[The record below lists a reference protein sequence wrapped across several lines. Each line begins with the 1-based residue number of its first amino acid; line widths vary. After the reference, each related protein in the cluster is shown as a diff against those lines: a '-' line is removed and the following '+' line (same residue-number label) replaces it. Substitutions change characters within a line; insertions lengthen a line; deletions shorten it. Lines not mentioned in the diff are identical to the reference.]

1 VRWAP
6 LAIRSGGSAD
16 AADSAATE
24 SSKRALHPA
33 LQGLIAF
40 VIYLGVFI
48 LAFCLALVSRLKSP
62 AVGQIEV
69 DPNFYIWAWRWWAYA
84 VAHWTNPLYSY
95 QIGAPAGYSLAWATT
110 APTVALFM
118 WPVTTLFGAVTSFNV
133 TLLLAP
139 PASAWAA
146 FVLARRLTGRFW
158 ASLPAGVVYGFNV
171 YMLDHEVSGQ
181 PNLTVTL
188 LIPLMAYLVVLR
200 WEKTLGAVG
209 YVIWMTI
216 VLALEFYT
224 FIEAFAEVTLL
235 WVPAVLVGLALAR
248 RGRRRSVLWL
258 TLQTLIAYVGAL
270 VLTAPYLYYALK
282 HQPTSF
288 TRQEPQFS
296 LDLSGLVLPRAD
308 RLLGMHW
315 WAAAAGHD
323 RSATTYLGFPLL
335 LVLLLFV
342 IFHWRSRLTWLLLAG
357 MIIILGLAAG
367 PNLIVDGK
375 PLFALPWGGLWS
387 LPLAKSA
394 EPIRLVVF
402 VYLILSVMLACWLAA
417 LSRSWLLR
425 AARWSLGLLAI
436 AAIFADLPTFAEV
449 VVPPAPRN
457 WEPATS
463 LPATNTI
470 PAFFTDGTYRQ
481 YLSPGEIVA
490 VVSRRGNA
498 AMLFQA
504 DTNFYFKVDG
514 GFINASLSDVD
525 ALPAEFQLMG
535 YPNKERD
542 QEFTNFL
549 RQTQVGAIIVE
560 NAWSELWMYN
570 FGALGLNGTSVGG
583 VTVYQTGDLTPVDL
597 SRPGVIPAPTPVWST
612 G

>member
-6 LAIRSGGSAD
+6 LAIRTAGDAD
-16 AADSAATE
+16 AADPAVVE
-24 SSKRALHPA
+24 SSRRVLSPV

-40 VIYLGVFI
+40 LIYLGVFI
-48 LAFCLALVSRLKSP
+48 VAFCLALVSRLKSP
-62 AVGQIEV
+62 AVGQVEV
-69 DPNFYIWAWRWWAYA
+69 DPNFYIWAWRWWTFA
-84 VAHWTNPLYSY
+84 VSHWTNPLYSF
-95 QIGAPAGYSLAWATT
+95 QIGAPAGYNLAWATT

-118 WPVTTLFGAVTSFNV
+118 APVTVLFGAVTSFNL
-133 TLLLAP
+133 TLILAP

-200 WEKTLGAVG
+200 WEKTLGPVG
-209 YVIWMTI
+209 YVIWMMI
-216 VLALEFYT
+216 ALALEFYT
-224 FIEAFAEVTLL
+224 FIEAFAELTLL
-235 WVPAVLVGLALAR
+235 WVPAVLIGLAVAR

-258 TLQTLIAYVGAL
+258 TLQTLIAYLGAM
-270 VLTAPYLYYALK
+270 VLAAPYLKYALQ
-282 HQPTSF
+282 HYPTSL
-288 TRQEPQFS
+288 TRPQAKFS
-296 LDLSGLVLPRAD
+296 LDLSGLVLPRTD
-308 RLLGMHW
+308 RLLGMRW

-323 RSATTYLGFPLL
+323 LSSTTYVGIPLLVVLL
-335 LVLLLFV
+335 LVAV
-342 IFHWRSRLTWLLLAG
+342 FHWRSRVTWLLVIGLVVV
-357 MIIILGLAAG
+357 IGLAAG
-367 PNLIVDGK
+367 PNLIVDGR

-402 VYLILSVMLACWLAA
+402 VYLILGVALAYWLAGV
-417 LSRSWLLR
+417 SRNWLVLV
-425 AARWSLGLLAI
+425 ARWSIGLLAI
-436 AAIFADLPTFAEV
+436 ALIFADLPTFAEV

-470 PAFFTDGTYRQ
+470 PAFFTDGAYRK
-481 YLSPGEIVA
+481 YLTPGEIVA

-514 GFINASLSDVD
+514 GFINASLSDTD
-525 ALPAEFQLMG
+525 ALPPEFQLMG
-535 YPNKERD
+535 YPNEERD
-542 QEFTNFL
+542 LQFENFL
-549 RQTQVGAIIVE
+549 RATRVGAIIVE
-560 NAWSELWMYN
+560 NSWSELWMYN
-570 FGALGLNGTSVGG
+570 FGALGMTAVSVGG
-583 VTVYQTGDLTPVDL
+583 VTVYQTSQLTRSP
-597 SRPGVIPAPTPVWST
+597 
-612 G
+612 